1 MGIAAALTGAFMFAE
16 VAGGIAAGSLAL
28 IADAGHMLTDFASLS
43 LAWFGFRLSRRPAD
57 WRRTY
62 GFDRFQV
69 LVAFTNGLA
78 LFAIA
83 AWIVYEAIE
92 RLMTTPQVS
101 GGIMVVVATLGLFVN
116 IAAFWLLQGAD
127 RDNLNIRGAAVHVLG
142 DLLGSVAALAAGAVI
157 LLTGWTPID
166 PLLSI
171 VVALIIVRSGWQVT
185 ADAAHILLEGAPSEL
200 DTRAIGPDL
209 VANVT
214 GVTEVHHVHVWS
226 ITQSRRMVTLHACI
240 GETGNSD
247 AIVKSIK
254 ARLKERF
261 GLDHATVEIERGV
274 CADFRLKDQGN
285 ERNATHLG
293 RGLVGGFPLGRAG
306 HPCRQARVVRYRPRR
321 DGGSGRRVRLG
332 QDGDGAVDPQASPL
346 PFRLAPF
353 GQDPVQRREPAVA
366 AAGRRCARSGAT
378 RSP

>member
-1 MGIAAALTGAFMFAE
+1 MHGSRSYSHGHAGHSHGAAHANNERRMGIAAALTGAFMFAE

-83 AWIVYEAIE
+83 AWIVYEATE

-142 DLLGSVAALAAGAVI
+142 DLLGSVAALAAGAAI

-254 ARLKERF
+254 AQLKERF

-274 CADFRLKDQGN
+274 CAN
-285 ERNATHLG
+285 
-293 RGLVGGFPLGRAG
+293 
-306 HPCRQARVVRYRPRR
+306 
-321 DGGSGRRVRLG
+321 SG
-332 QDGDGAVDPQASPL
+332 
-346 PFRLAPF
+346 
-353 GQDPVQRREPAVA
+353 
-366 AAGRRCARSGAT
+366 
-378 RSP
+378 